1 MQNSDHWKKLTRRLV
16 FTAICLACLAPAVAD
31 ANLKTEQLEQKIAD
45 LALLYQQLEDRSQ
58 QAAAIR
64 SALAAQRKTLETEIY
79 FLMKSEKIDSYEQA
93 DKNLRIHYNVELL
106 GSILAYSTVLE
117 EKIKEYEIGRDKL
130 AYLQK
135 LAQDDI
141 KMIAALDNL
150 KIDALMTQISLV
162 INRYLPDA
170 HVIQLDPDAIAP
182 VKPRTVWQQVVA
194 KAE

>member
-16 FTAICLACLAPAVAD
+16 FTAICLACLAPAVAG

-106 GSILAYSTVLE
+106 GSNLAYSTVLE